1 MTSFPNRILIL
12 GCGSVAQAVI
22 PLLVKDLMIEP
33 SQIVVIDTLD
43 NRDRLFGMDVTYV
56 QRHIRPD
63 NYDTILSGWVKSG
76 DILLDLAWD
85 IDTLTLLDWCR
96 NHGVRYLN
104 TSVEVWNPYNK
115 DTPFLQRTLY
125 TRHMAIRKMIANW
138 GDNKG
143 PTAVLEH
150 GANPGLVSHWVKQ
163 SLREIAY
170 KMMLDGIGDIPKL
183 STALGDND
191 FPMLGFLTGTKV
203 IHIAE
208 RDTQITNIPRRPGE
222 IVNTWS
228 VSGLFEEGIAP
239 TEIGWGTHETGS
251 GGWKFDEG
259 PQNQIIL
266 PRCGID
272 TWVRSWVPSGP
283 IHGMVIR
290 HGEAF
295 TMSEHL
301 TLKDP
306 LTGLPI
312 YRPTVHYAYQPCDS
326 AVASILELQASGYEM
341 GFDERILNQEI
352 TAGQDELGV
361 LLMGHPYGAW
371 WTGSVMSIEE
381 ARAINPHQS
390 ATTMQV
396 AASVVAATRWMMMEP
411 EQGVK
416 VPDDLPFN
424 KILDRKSVV

>member
-1 MTSFPNRILIL
+1 MARSIKKGPFADKHLVKKVEESLRTNKKQVIKTWSRRSTVLPEFVGQTFAVHNGRKFIPVFVTENMVGHKL
-12 GCGSVAQAVI
+12 GEFAPTRTFHGHSADKKVKGAAAKKIAALSAAGQFNELAQA
-22 PLLVKDLMIEP
+22 L
-33 SQIVVIDTLD
+33 
-43 NRDRLFGMDVTYV
+43 
-56 QRHIRPD
+56 
-63 NYDTILSGWVKSG
+63 
-76 DILLDLAWD
+76 
-85 IDTLTLLDWCR
+85 
-96 NHGVRYLN
+96 GV
-104 TSVEVWNPYNK
+104 
-115 DTPFLQRTLY
+115 
-125 TRHMAIRKMIANW
+125 
-138 GDNKG
+138 
-143 PTAVLEH
+143 
-150 GANPGLVSHWVKQ
+150 
-163 SLREIAY
+163 
-170 KMMLDGIGDIPKL
+170 
-183 STALGDND
+183 
-191 FPMLGFLTGTKV
+191 KV

-381 ARAINPHQS
+381 ARAINPYQS

-424 KILDRKSVV
+424 KILSYANPYLGTLKSVQIGRAHV